1 MGKPFLF
8 SPILSDM
15 EKFFRIFQG
24 MEAEFF
30 CGHVHIGSQ
39 GFYDVGNILGYIGPG
54 QVESPGGGVR

>member
-1 MGKPFLF
+1 
-8 SPILSDM
+8 M

-54 QVESPGGGVR
+54 QVESPGGVR